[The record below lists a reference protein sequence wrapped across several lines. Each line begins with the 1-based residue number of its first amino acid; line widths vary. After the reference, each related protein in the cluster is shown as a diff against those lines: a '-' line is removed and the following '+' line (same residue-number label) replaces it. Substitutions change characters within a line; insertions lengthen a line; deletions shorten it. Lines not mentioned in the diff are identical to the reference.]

1 MLSQQVRGEL
11 SRLFAVESRE
21 ASIDGNGAEA
31 TRLSDIAIRANQPT
45 IPWRP
50 PPAPPPPPAP
60 RPAPPCCPAGPR

>member
-1 MLSQQVRGEL
+1 MLNQQVRGEL

-21 ASIDGNGAEA
+21 ARYVGDHKEA
-31 TRLSDIAIRANQPT
+31 TRLSDIAIRANSPT